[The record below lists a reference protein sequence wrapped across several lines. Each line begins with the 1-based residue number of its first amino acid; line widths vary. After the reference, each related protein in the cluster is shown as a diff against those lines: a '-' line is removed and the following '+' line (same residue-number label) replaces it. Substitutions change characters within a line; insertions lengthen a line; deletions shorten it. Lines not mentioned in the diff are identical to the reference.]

1 MNNPLRILAGVIVCS
16 VTLPIFLSV
25 VSYDDIETNTPQKQ
39 EQLIEKK
46 SSSKY
51 INYETVDKDSPKINI
66 YNHKT
71 GKTQQMDIEEYL
83 YGVLSG
89 EMPSDFNIEAL
100 KAQAVAAR
108 TYVMYNQE
116 NETSKHKGAAVC
128 TDYTHCQEY
137 KSYEELK
144 KSKGE
149 DWIKNSYPKVK
160 QAVNE
165 TKGHIITYNGEPI
178 LPLYFSTSSGKTEN
192 SEEVFSTEYPYLRS
206 VDSPYDKYAPKYAST
221 LKISNKDYVTKIKS
235 TYSDINI
242 NQNNDLHEND
252 SISIFNDS
260 IELSYL
266 PDKVSYLPD
275 NFNVNYSSQIKILNR
290 SDGGS
295 VEKIKLGNKELTG
308 RDIRNILNLNS
319 ANFEIKFD
327 TNSLDFVVKGYG
339 HGVGMSQWGAN
350 GMAEEGYKYYEILS
364 HYYKDT
370 TIKDFY

>member
-108 TYVMYNQE
+108 TYTIHKQE
-116 NETSKHKGAAVC
+116 NETSKHKGSAVC

-144 KSKGE
+144 ESKGE
-149 DWIKNSYPKVK
+149 EWIKSSYPKIK
-160 QAVNE
+160 QAVND
-165 TKGHIITYNGEPI
+165 TKGQIITYNGEPI
-178 LPLYFSTSSGKTEN
+178 VPLYLSTSSGKTEN
-192 SEEVFSTEYPYLRS
+192 SEEVFSTEYPYLKS

-221 LKISNKDYVTKIKS
+221 LKISNKDFVSKL
-235 TYSDINI
+235 
-242 NQNNDLHEND
+242 QN
-252 SISIFNDS
+252 
-260 IELSYL
+260 
-266 PDKVSYLPD
+266 
-275 NFNVNYSSQIKILNR
+275 
-290 SDGGS
+290 
-295 VEKIKLGNKELTG
+295 T
-308 RDIRNILNLNS
+308 
-319 ANFEIKFD
+319 
-327 TNSLDFVVKGYG
+327 
-339 HGVGMSQWGAN
+339 
-350 GMAEEGYKYYEILS
+350 
-364 HYYKDT
+364 
-370 TIKDFY
+370 

>member
-108 TYVMYNQE
+108 TYTIHKQE
-116 NETSKHKGAAVC
+116 NETSKHKGSAVC

-144 KSKGE
+144 ESKGE
-149 DWIKNSYPKVK
+149 EWIKSSYPKIK
-160 QAVNE
+160 QAVND
-165 TKGHIITYNGEPI
+165 TKGQIITYNGEPI
-178 LPLYFSTSSGKTEN
+178 VPLYFSTSSGKTEN
-192 SEEVFSTEYPYLRS
+192 SEEVFSTEYPYLKS

-221 LKISNKDYVTKIKS
+221 LKISNKDFVSKLQN
-235 TYSDINI
+235 TYSGINI
-242 NQNNDLHEND
+242 NQNDL
-252 SISIFNDS
+252 
-260 IELSYL
+260 
-266 PDKVSYLPD
+266 
-275 NFNVNYSSQIKILNR
+275 SSQVKILSR
-290 SDGGS
+290 SNGGS
-295 VEKIKLGNKELTG
+295 VAKIKLGN
-308 RDIRNILNLNS
+308 
-319 ANFEIKFD
+319 
-327 TNSLDFVVKGYG
+327 NSLDFVVKGYG

-370 TIKDFY
+370 TIKDLY